1 MLIIQPAQHQT
12 IRTVGGKNMTKY
24 LFGLTIIE
32 LLVTVAL
39 IAIMAALSISSLK
52 RIRRPQELV
61 DTATMVIE
69 NLLNQANSNSVTTNT
84 TQYIC
89 SLPPNTGSGT
99 SCPANSTY
107 TATSSTYSSTPST
120 WSNVNGNI
128 FLPQVNITGPT
139 GTITY
144 TQGLVATQATLI
156 ITSTSNTACYNSIII
171 WPNGVLDVSTNTLS
185 AGCLN
190 N

>member
-1 MLIIQPAQHQT
+1 MIQPAQHQT
-12 IRTVGGKNMTKY
+12 SRSVGSKNMTKY

-69 NLLNQANSNSVTTNT
+69 NLLNQANSDSVTTNT
-84 TQYIC
+84 TKYIC
-89 SLPPNTGSGT
+89 NLSQNIGSGA
-99 SCPANSTY
+99 SCPATAANSTY
-107 TATSSTYSSTPST
+107 PACPYT
-120 WSNVNGNI
+120 WNNVNGNI
-128 FLPQVNITGPT
+128 FLPQVNITGST
-139 GTITY
+139 DTITY
-144 TQGLVATQATLI
+144 TQGLVATLAKLT